1 MLQYWIRDGQGV
13 VMNLN
18 FERGK
23 ANAPAG
29 HALVYFTSS
38 ADGSTLA
45 VYLVVLPIT
54 LQLSKYIPPMLA
66 AQLPIGDL
74 KGTGALPMPPVPEPV
89 ESQAWVNRLAELRRD
104 DLIDG
109 GRLNPSDLG
118 RSMSV
123 VAEIAQQYA
132 QLYEAALAQL
142 PAAPTE
148 EVASDAISDVSAG
161 DVIYGLMSDEQR
173 LAELAKL
180 AGQLRYAVDGGDAR
194 QADDLAAE
202 ILRLSKHVPATYRI
216 DEFVEA
222 ARKPGTVG
230 RDLATLYLDRCYR
243 LAREDYTDLGRI
255 ERDIA
260 RLRGTS

>member
-1 MLQYWIRDGQGV
+1 MD
-13 VMNLN
+13 LN

-38 ADGSTLA
+38 ADGGTLA

-66 AQLPIGDL
+66 AQLPIGEL

-89 ESQAWVNRLAELRRD
+89 ESRAWVNRVAELRRD

-109 GRLNPSDLG
+109 GRLNPSDIG
-118 RSMSV
+118 RSMST

-132 QLYEAALAQL
+132 QLYEAAVAQL
-142 PAAPTE
+142 PSAPAE
-148 EVASDAISDVSAG
+148 EESSDEISDVSAG
-161 DVIYGLMSDEQR
+161 DVIYGLMSEDQR

-180 AGQLRYAVDGGDAR
+180 AGQLRYAVDGGDSR
-194 QADDLAAE
+194 QADDLVAD
-202 ILRLSKHVPATYRI
+202 IRRLAKHLPATYRV

-222 ARKPGTVG
+222 ARQPGPVG
-230 RDLATLYLDRCYR
+230 RELATLYLDRCYR
-243 LAREDYTDLGRI
+243 LAREDYADLGRI

-260 RLRGTS
+260 RLRGKG